1 MSQDMPKQDSNL
13 EASLHTEMPSQY
25 INRRQ
30 FLSYGL
36 GTVATLALGRALLA
50 RRQLAI
56 STATNPYSATQ
67 TLAVSDIQPSSTTQ
81 LEAQVTPYT
90 FHPDFVPTQIWSF
103 AQGMSP
109 VLRFQQGEEA
119 SIAVRNR
126 LQEALTVHWHGLR
139 VPNPMDGVGHLTQ
152 APIEPDGSFVY
163 TFDTLDAGTYWYHT
177 HSNSQEQLSRG
188 LAGAFI
194 VDEATP
200 PDIDHDVIVLL
211 QDWRLDRQHQIQDD
225 FYNPHDLSHEGR
237 LGNVV
242 TVNGQIQPRQS
253 YRPHS
258 RLRLRFINASSAR
271 MYRPSLPAEWS
282 AWTLALDGQPVA
294 IEPYTPPIL
303 GPGMRAE
310 VIADIPT
317 TGTYSI
323 VDTAYDTQSVMEIVA
338 EGASRRERT
347 TAPEPLA
354 ANPIALP
361 EANQDNLELR
371 LEGGAMSGMMGGGMM
386 RGRMMGGARGVW
398 QLNDTS
404 MSEVASNAP
413 PMFTLSQG
421 RSYRMTI
428 TNNTAFIHPM
438 HLHGHSFQIL
448 NPAQLVAGNHTSSQT
463 RLSDTVLLFPQER
476 TEIAFVADNPGDWLL
491 HCHVLG
497 HQAAGMMGIVRVVA

>member
-1 MSQDMPKQDSNL
+1 MSQDMPKQDGKT
-13 EASLHTEMPSQY
+13 SLHTKMPSQY

-30 FLSYGL
+30 FLSFGL
-36 GTVATLALGRALLA
+36 GTVATLALGRSLLA
-50 RRQLAI
+50 RRQLAV

-67 TLAVSDIQPSSTTQ
+67 PLAISDVQQSSTTQ
-81 LEAQVTPYT
+81 LEAQLTPHT
-90 FHPDFVPTQIWSF
+90 FHPDFAATQLWSF
-103 AQGMSP
+103 AQGISP

-126 LQEALTVHWHGLR
+126 LQEMLTVHWHGLR
-139 VPNPMDGVGHLTQ
+139 VPHPMDGVGGLTQ
-152 APIEPDGSFVY
+152 APIEPEGSFVY
-163 TFDTLDAGTYWYHT
+163 TFDTLDVGTYWYHT

-194 VDEATP
+194 VDEAVP
-200 PDIDHDVIVLL
+200 PDVDHDVIVLL

-242 TVNGQIQPRQS
+242 TVNGQVEPRQS

-271 MYRPSLPAEWS
+271 MYRPRLPAEWS

-303 GPGMRAE
+303 GPGMRAD

-317 TGTYSI
+317 TGTYGI
-323 VDTAYDTQSVMEIVA
+323 VDTAYDTQLLMEIVA
-338 EGASRRERT
+338 EGALRRERT
-347 TAPEPLA
+347 SAPEPLV

-361 EANQDNLELR
+361 ETDQGKLELR
-371 LEGGAMSGMMGGGMM
+371 LEGGAMSGMMGG
-386 RGRMMGGARGVW
+386 RRGVW

-404 MSEVASNAP
+404 MSEVASNTT
-413 PMFTLSQG
+413 PMFTLHQG
-421 RSYRMTI
+421 RSYHMTV

-448 NPAQLVAGNHTSSQT
+448 NLAQLVAGNHTSSQA

-476 TEIAFVADNPGDWLL
+476 AEIAFVADNPGDWLL

-497 HQAAGMMGIVRVVA
+497 HQAAGMMGVIRVVA